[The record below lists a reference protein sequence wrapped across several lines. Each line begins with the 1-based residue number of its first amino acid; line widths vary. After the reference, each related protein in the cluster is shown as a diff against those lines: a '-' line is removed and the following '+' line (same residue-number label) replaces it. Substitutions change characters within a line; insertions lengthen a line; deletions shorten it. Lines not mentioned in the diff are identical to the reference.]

1 MQTQSKW
8 FLAALL
14 ASSLFMANAEDE
26 HHPADASANASA
38 NAPAGAATAS
48 TPSEPSMSKAMSDQM
63 QKMQAA
69 HDKAA
74 AAKTPDERH
83 AAMQE
88 SMKTMKESMAMMS
101 QQHDVGG
108 CMNMGSKKGM
118 SGSEDGMGHGMM
130 GMMMKMM
137 DQQSSMM
144 GMPMKQ

>member
-8 FLAALL
+8 VLAAILT
-14 ASSLFMANAEDE
+14 SSIFMANAEDE
-26 HHPADASANASA
+26 HHPADA
-38 NAPAGAATAS
+38 PAGAMAAS
-48 TPSEPSMSKAMSDQM
+48 TPSESSMYKAMSEQM

-101 QQHDVGG
+101 QQHDAAG
-108 CMNMGSKKGM
+108 CMNMGSKMGM
-118 SGSEDGMGHGMM
+118 SGSRDGLGNGMM

-144 GMPMKQ
+144 DMPMKE